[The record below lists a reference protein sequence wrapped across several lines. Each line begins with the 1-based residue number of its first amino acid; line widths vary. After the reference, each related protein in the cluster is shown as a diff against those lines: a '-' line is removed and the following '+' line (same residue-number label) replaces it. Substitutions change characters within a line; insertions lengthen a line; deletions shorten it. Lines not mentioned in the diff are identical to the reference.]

1 MAKKCPPG
9 VFCVENTTLFF
20 VFICICGILFTLNHI
35 FSKKKTR
42 IETSKST
49 STPNIILEATLAP
62 QQPLYSMKDIL
73 GNPYD
78 PPLRDERV
86 FINNSLDPRGVPIN
100 IPTQSFDSAYRQ
112 VGILTRDNGSD
123 TILPLMGRPLFSNR
137 DKWNYYTISDSNNMV
152 KLPISSDGRS
162 CTGEYGC
169 NSLYNGDSVFVE
181 GYNDAFKATIYDNDT
196 NRYIP
201 YI

>member
-35 FSKKKTR
+35 FSKKKSKG
-42 IETSKST
+42 ETSQ

-62 QQPLYSMKDIL
+62 PSFQARDAMKDIL
-73 GNPYD
+73 GNPYE

-86 FINNSLDPRGVPIN
+86 FMNNSLDPRGMPIN

-112 VGILTRDNGSD
+112 VGILTREDGTD

-152 KLPISSDGRS
+152 KLPISSNGRS

-169 NSLYNGDSVFVE
+169 NSLFNGDSVYVE

-201 YI
+201 YL

>member
-20 VFICICGILFTLNHI
+20 IFICICGILFTLNHI
-35 FSKKKTR
+35 FSKKKLSA
-42 IETSKST
+42 ESYPPA
-49 STPNIILEATLAP
+49 PNIILEATLTP
-62 QQPLYSMKDIL
+62 QQPLHSVKDIL

-78 PPLRDERV
+78 PPLRDER
-86 FINNSLDPRGVPIN
+86 IYMNNSLDPRGMPIN
-100 IPTQSFDSAYRQ
+100 VPTQSFDSAYRQ
-112 VGILTRDNGSD
+112 VGILTRDNG
-123 TILPLMGRPLFSNR
+123 TEMILPLMGRPLFSNR

-152 KLPISSDGRS
+152 KLPISSNGRS

-169 NSLYNGDSVFVE
+169 NNLYNGDSVYVE
-181 GYNDAFKATIYDNDT
+181 GYNDAFKATIYDSDT

-201 YI
+201 YL

>member
-20 VFICICGILFTLNHI
+20 VLICICGILFTLNHI
-35 FSKKKTR
+35 FSKRKTS
-42 IETSKST
+42 IETSK
-49 STPNIILEATLAP
+49 STPNIILEATLVP
-62 QQPLYSMKDIL
+62 QQPLHTMKDIL

-78 PPLRDERV
+78 PPLRDERI

-201 YI
+201 HL